1 MVSGKSETGTV
12 VLQEVW
18 IWKWG
23 HKACPCLRDRV
34 FSLKKGNTS
43 AVLVFCQAYATHSTE
58 VSLLKK

>member
-1 MVSGKSETGTV
+1 M

-23 HKACPCLRDRV
+23 HKALKRCLRDRV

-43 AVLVFCQAYATHSTE
+43 AVLVFYKAYATHSIGM
-58 VSLLKK
+58 SLIKK